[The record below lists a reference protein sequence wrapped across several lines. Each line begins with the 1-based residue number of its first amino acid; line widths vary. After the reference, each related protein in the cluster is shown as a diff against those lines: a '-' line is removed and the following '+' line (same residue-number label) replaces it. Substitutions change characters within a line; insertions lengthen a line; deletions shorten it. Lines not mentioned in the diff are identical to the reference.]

1 MLPSVQSSSCAPT
14 APLIAHVPGPLYV
27 GLMDQ
32 ETPVPAGKGS
42 FTAPFA
48 AAPPELLAIA
58 TVNPIGFPA
67 VTDEA
72 SGVFVTVTSPAFAG
86 GKATTTSLN
95 CFVRA
100 PIVASTGFV
109 GLKNVVISNSN
120 WQKIG
125 GFVATGG
132 LPTCIAVLQFVP
144 NGDVVVT
151 A

>member
-1 MLPSVQSSSCAPT
+1 MA
-14 APLIAHVPGPLYV
+14 
-27 GLMDQ
+27 
-32 ETPVPAGKGS
+32 
-42 FTAPFA
+42 FTAV
-48 AAPPELLAIA
+48 PPELLAIA
-58 TVNPIGFPA
+58 IVKPMGLPATTVA
-67 VTDEA
+67 E
-72 SGVFVTVTSPAFAG
+72 SGVFVTVTKPALAG
-86 GKATTTSLN
+86 GNATTTSLN

-144 NGDVVVT
+144 NGAVLDT